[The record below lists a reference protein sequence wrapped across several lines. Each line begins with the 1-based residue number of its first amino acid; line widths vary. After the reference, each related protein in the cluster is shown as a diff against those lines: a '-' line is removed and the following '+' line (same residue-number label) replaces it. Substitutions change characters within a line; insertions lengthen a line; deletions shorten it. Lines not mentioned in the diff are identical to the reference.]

1 MPGKYNPA
9 FGVIKMKIKRLKYML
24 PVILLFFALPAPAQ
38 DSPRDSAAWW
48 RSQYGE
54 VTPKDDPLVARAR
67 KIFDRVMAAAD
78 KNSKRMP
85 ELVIIKS
92 GGDPYAAAIRDGGII
107 LTHGALKLCYKD
119 VDERKGDSR
128 LAFVMGHELSHQAK
142 DDFWH
147 LAAFSAV
154 KEFAADEKIRQA
166 LMGYLEK
173 TTDVGDKKTARDVAK
188 RKELEADAYGM
199 FYMAMA
205 GYDPKMVIAQDGTNF
220 FQDWVSQIT
229 GKVAYDDPDHPG
241 PGERA
246 QFVRSQLT
254 AVAEDLSL
262 FSFGVRLYQIGSY
275 DFAIALLDKFREKFP
290 SREVFNDIG
299 LSHYQLAMGVLS
311 KCDRKLPVRFKLST
325 ILDIDTL
332 ASGLVTRGKREMM
345 EKIMHPDEKGIRE
358 LPPSCFEN
366 DEYKDRMNKSVK
378 LIKEAVAKDPF
389 YIPAKINLSS
399 AHIMLQQYLE
409 AKVILK
415 DALRISKGN
424 VNVLNNRAV
433 ADYLEERES
442 GENKPAGPLSAL
454 RKITGQKPPFSSA
467 IYNIA
472 TMQMETGDK
481 EWKKN
486 LQAFINMEP
495 GGIYAVEARR
505 RLGMANH
512 DREELRAKP
521 APRPPVMTGEVGL
534 DTAKLL
540 KGMRIKDLTIG
551 DNRFEIYEGKDIKLL
566 VVNGSVEVIVT
577 DIEKPRD
584 VTEFEK
590 TYGKPQRIIEHVSGK
605 TLVYRNFAADAVDG
619 KVRQLIYFDKL
630 GI

>member
-1 MPGKYNPA
+1 VK
-9 FGVIKMKIKRLKYML
+9 KMKVSMLKY
-24 PVILLFFALPAPAQ
+24 LLVALLVFSSVPSIAQ
-38 DSPRDSAAWW
+38 ESPRDNAAWW
-48 RSQYGE
+48 KSQYGE
-54 VTPKDDPLVARAR
+54 VTPKEDPLVGRAR
-67 KIFDRVMAAAD
+67 KIFNRVMAAAD
-78 KNSKRMP
+78 KNSKRLP

-147 LAAFSAV
+147 MAAFSAV
-154 KEFAADEKIRQA
+154 KEFAADEKIKQA

-173 TTDVGDKKTARDVAK
+173 TTDIGDKKPAKDVAK

-205 GYDPKMVIAQDGTNF
+205 GYDPKMVIDQDGTNF

-241 PGERA
+241 PQERA
-246 QFVRSQLT
+246 QFVRSQLV

-290 SREVFNDIG
+290 SREVFNNIG
-299 LSHYQLAMGVLS
+299 LSYYQLAMGTLS
-311 KCDRKLPVRFKLST
+311 SCDKKLPVRFKLST

-332 ASGLVTRGKREMM
+332 ASGLVTRGKRDMADRMM
-345 EKIMHPDEKGIRE
+345 SPSEKSVRD

-366 DEYKDRMNKSVK
+366 EEYRSRMDRSVK
-378 LIKEAVAKDPF
+378 RIKEAVEKDPF
-389 YIPAKINLSS
+389 YLPAKINLSS

-415 DALRISKGN
+415 DALKIGKGN
-424 VNVLNNRAV
+424 VHVLNNRAI

-442 GENKPAGPLSAL
+442 GENKPTGPIAAL
-454 RKITGQKPPFSSA
+454 KKIAGQKPPESSVL
-467 IYNIA
+467 YNIA
-472 TMQMETGDK
+472 TMQLETGNK

-486 LQAFINMEP
+486 LQAFVNMEP
-495 GGIYAVEARR
+495 GGIYAMEAKR
-505 RLGMANH
+505 RLGMKTS
-512 DREELRAKP
+512 DREGSEAKQS
-521 APRPPVMTGEVGL
+521 PRPPVMTGEVGM

-540 KGMRIKDLTIG
+540 KGMRIKDVTIG

-566 VVNGSVEVIVT
+566 VVNGSVELIVA
-577 DIEKPRD
+577 DVEKPRD

-590 TYGKPQRIIEHVSGK
+590 IYGKPHRVVEHVSGK
-605 TLVYRNFAADAVDG
+605 TLVYRNFAADTIDG

>member
-1 MPGKYNPA
+1 
-9 FGVIKMKIKRLKYML
+9 MKVTITKCIMVFVML
-24 PVILLFFALPAPAQ
+24 LLVLPAQAQ

-54 VTPKDDPLVARAR
+54 VTPKEDPLVGKAR

-78 KNSKRMP
+78 KNSKRIP

-107 LTHGALKLCYKD
+107 LTQGALKLCYKD
-119 VDERKGDSR
+119 VDQRKGDSR

-147 LAAFSAV
+147 MAAFSAV
-154 KEFAADEKIRQA
+154 KEFAADEKIKQA
-166 LMGYLEK
+166 LIGYLEK

-199 FYMAMA
+199 LYMSMA
-205 GYDPKMVIAQDGTNF
+205 GYDPKMVIDQDGTNF

-229 GKVAYDDPDHPG
+229 GKVAYDDPDHPA
-241 PGERA
+241 PQERA
-246 QFVRSQLT
+246 QFVRSQLV

-275 DFAIALLDKFREKFP
+275 DFAIALLDKFREKYP
-290 SREVFNDIG
+290 SREVFSNIG
-299 LSHYQLAMGVLS
+299 LSYFQQAMGTLAE
-311 KCDRKLPVRFKLST
+311 CDRKLPVRFKLST
-325 ILDIDTL
+325 ILDMDTL
-332 ASGLVTRGKREMM
+332 ATRFVTRGQKGMM
-345 EKIMHPDEKGIRE
+345 EKRMEIGEKKILGP
-358 LPPSCFEN
+358 PPSCFEN
-366 DEYKDRMNKSVK
+366 EEYKDRMDKSVK
-378 LIKEAVAKDPF
+378 RIKEAVAKDPF
-389 YIPAKINLSS
+389 YVPAMINLSS
-399 AHIMLQQYLE
+399 AHIMMQQYLE

-415 DALRISKGN
+415 NALRISKSN
-424 VNVLNNRAV
+424 VHVLNNRAI

-454 RKITGQKPPFSSA
+454 KKTSGQKPAFSSA
-467 IYNIA
+467 LYNIA
-472 TMQMETGDK
+472 TMQMETGDN

-486 LQAFINMEP
+486 LQAFIKMEP
-495 GGIYAVEARR
+495 GGIYAAEARR
-505 RLGMANH
+505 RLGITTS
-512 DREELRAKP
+512 DRDALLTKP
-521 APRPPVMTGEVGL
+521 SPRPPVMTGEVGS

-540 KGMRIKDLTIG
+540 KGMRIKDVTIG
-551 DNRFEIYEGKDIKLL
+551 DNRFEIYESKDIKLL
-566 VVNGSVEVIVT
+566 IVNGSVEVIIT
-577 DIEKPRD
+577 DVEKPGD

-590 TYGKPQRIIEHVSGK
+590 TYGKPFRIVEHVSGR
-605 TLVYRNFAADAVDG
+605 TLVYRNFAADIVDG